1 MNTFR
6 NCAKRFQRDE
16 SGATAIEYG
25 LIMGLMAV
33 ALIGAIG
40 ATGSSTGD
48 KWRLGHYPTPRAWTD
63 RDAVGPILLR

>member
-6 NCAKRFQRDE
+6 NCAKRLQRDE

-48 KWRLGHYPTPRAWTD
+48 KWEGVANKVG
-63 RDAVGPILLR
+63 DAMENAGN